1 MNTFLMYTTVFLL
14 GGDIYCI
21 IELLYRSRTHY
32 SMFFFFFLAMLF
44 LFVIYRENREVSPL
58 LFALAAA
65 IIITLL
71 EFVFGIIFNIF
82 LGMNVWDYSNVPLN
96 IMGQICLPF
105 SLIWFAFGLVIYF
118 IFRILPL

>member
-1 MNTFLMYTTVFLL
+1 
-14 GGDIYCI
+14 
-21 IELLYRSRTHY
+21 
-32 SMFFFFFLAMLF
+32 MLF

-118 IFRILPL
+118 IFRILRLS